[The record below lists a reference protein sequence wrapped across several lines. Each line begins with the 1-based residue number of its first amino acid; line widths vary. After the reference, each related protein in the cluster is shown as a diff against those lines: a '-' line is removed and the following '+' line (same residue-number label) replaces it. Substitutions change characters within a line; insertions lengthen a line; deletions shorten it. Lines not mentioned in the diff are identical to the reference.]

1 MGLSTAFGHDVKGDE
16 TVEGSQR
23 LDPEKLQALG
33 KLFGGLGE
41 PAARKRFLA
50 DPSAAIGGLPA
61 NVQELFSDLTDDEL
75 RVLVR
80 TWNEMDKAGLTYDA
94 DGVTVSFL

>member
-1 MGLSTAFGHDVKGDE
+1 MAAGYELNKKALSALSTMFE
-16 TVEGSQR
+16 
-23 LDPEKLQALG
+23 
-33 KLFGGLGE
+33 GLGE

-50 DPSAAIGGLPA
+50 DPSAAIRDLPE

-80 TWNEMDKAGLTYDA
+80 TWNAMKEDGLIYDA